1 MTGDGFSVEVDE
13 LRRVATDKLPMAITD
28 LEVAGGYVG
37 DTLSMSANAFAS
49 GSDVTDVLNGVT
61 TAWTEVFAQVFRDIK
76 DNRDNLDLARQ
87 AVLEIVERYRYADG
101 QV

>member
-1 MTGDGFSVEVDE
+1 MNADGFSVEVDE
-13 LRRVATDKLPMAITD
+13 LRQVATDKLPMAITD
-28 LEVAGGYVG
+28 LEVTGGYVG
-37 DTLSMSANAFAS
+37 GTLPTSLSAFAS
-49 GSDVTDVLNGVT
+49 GTGGTDVLNGVA
-61 TAWTEVFAQVFRDIK
+61 TAWVEVFDQVFRDIK

>member
-1 MTGDGFSVEVDE
+1 M
-13 LRRVATDKLPMAITD
+13 
-28 LEVAGGYVG
+28 
-37 DTLSMSANAFAS
+37 
-49 GSDVTDVLNGVT
+49 T